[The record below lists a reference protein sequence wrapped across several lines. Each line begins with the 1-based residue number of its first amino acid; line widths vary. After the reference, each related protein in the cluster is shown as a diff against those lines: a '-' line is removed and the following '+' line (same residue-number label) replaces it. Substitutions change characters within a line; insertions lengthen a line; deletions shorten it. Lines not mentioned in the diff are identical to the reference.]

1 MRPRDKHQNTLTRY
15 QHAFMQYLPELPKLR
30 ALHILRFKNNDTC
43 IWVMREIL
51 RFIVDNLSHNPHGK
65 LEWIAMEDDRVD
77 RVVQTSSAEEK
88 LQRERK
94 KKKKKSAK
102 GKAPALVGLHD
113 TYPVLPSIP
122 LSSESESDSD
132 DYDYDGTRLRFK
144 TVGPMQF
151 CDVWGV
157 KIFDKGIRS
166 GCL

>member
-1 MRPRDKHQNTLTRY
+1 MSIRIRLTRS

-51 RFIVDNLSHNPHGK
+51 RFIVDNLSHNPESK
-65 LEWIAMEDDRVD
+65 LEWIAMEDEGVN
-77 RVVQTSSAEEK
+77 RVVRTSLAEER

-94 KKKKKSAK
+94 KKRKKTIK
-102 GKAPALVGLHD
+102 GKAPALAGSHD
-113 TYPVLPSIP
+113 TYPMLPSIP

-132 DYDYDGTRLRFK
+132 EYGYDGTRLRFK
-144 TVGPMQF
+144 TVGTMQF

-157 KIFDKGIRS
+157 KIFDKEIRN